1 MCVWNIYGATL
12 AVEKK
17 GILEGKPVTL
27 VICLTQIQHGV
38 AWDLTRATASL
49 R

>member
-1 MCVWNIYGATL
+1 MCVWNIYGAIL
-12 AVEKK
+12 AVEK
-17 GILEGKPVTL
+17 GVLEGKPVSL